1 MEQLKLKKEEI
12 NLLNN
17 LKNNRELLIKEFGK
31 ISIIEVQT
39 EKRKKAAMT
48 EYENLEKTQTE
59 FAKTLETKYG
69 RGTVDIE
76 SGIFI
81 PLK

>member
-1 MEQLKLKKEEI
+1 MKEIKLLEEEI
-12 NLLNN
+12 NLINN

-48 EYENLEKTQTE
+48 EYENLENTQTSTN
-59 FAKTLETKYG
+59 F
-69 RGTVDIE
+69 
-76 SGIFI
+76 FI
-81 PLK
+81 KIKRLFHRRLPKAAVE

>member
-1 MEQLKLKKEEI
+1 MEQLKLEKEEI
-12 NLLNN
+12 TLLNN

-48 EYENLEKTQTE
+48 EYENLEKTQAQ

>member
-1 MEQLKLKKEEI
+1 MKEIKLLEEEI
-12 NLLNN
+12 NLINN

-48 EYENLEKTQTE
+48 EYDKIENTQTE

-69 RGTVDIE
+69 RGTIDIE

>member
-1 MEQLKLKKEEI
+1 
-12 NLLNN
+12 
-17 LKNNRELLIKEFGK
+17 
-31 ISIIEVQT
+31 
-39 EKRKKAAMT
+39 MT
-48 EYENLEKTQTE
+48 EYENLEKTQAQ